1 MKPLST
7 IVLFMMPILS
17 ITIDYCVIHLSC
29 LSPSPL
35 PRLVATLQIHDTYF
49 LVAIIDNEYIDST
62 LFELLLKVLEHH
74 RTEEAP
80 PEAVDEWF

>member
-1 MKPLST
+1 
-7 IVLFMMPILS
+7 MMPI
-17 ITIDYCVIHLSC
+17 YHPHLVS
-29 LSPSPL
+29 S
-35 PRLVATLQIHDTYF
+35 LQIHDTYF

-74 RTEEAP
+74 RAEEAVEEAP